1 MAVIILTLSFF
12 FLLALTNFFK
22 AKEELDALK
31 QKHDLLKKQISELER
46 NAKDEAN
53 KNIIL
58 QSLLNQRDHK

>member
-1 MAVIILTLSFF
+1 MAVIVLILSFF
-12 FLLALTNFFK
+12 FLLALTNYFK
-22 AKEELDALK
+22 VKEELDSLK
-31 QKHDLLKKQISELER
+31 RDYNLLKKQIFELEQ

>member
-31 QKHDLLKKQISELER
+31 QKHDLLKKQISELEQ

-58 QSLLNQRDHK
+58 QSLLNQRDYK